1 MKGKHTHFSILF
13 ILTLLICNTLQAA
26 ENDRYTLVT
35 SPDELADGDEFI
47 IVDYIEK
54 QTVGEYDVLSSTT
67 RFEGCPIK
75 LEEEYAVISDATNTS
90 IFTLEKKLKKDSYI
104 KIKKDGKYYYIAV
117 DNKKGNIQLL
127 DNIENSTNRD
137 LCKTTFTFDPKN
149 KKSKVTIAIGTNK
162 YKYFHGN
169 TSNGTY
175 IWKTYDTPSGSD
187 TYIYK
192 KASSATNTDI
202 TLDGLSAEAKNVDA
216 LNGYEGKIVD
226 KITINRSFAADGG
239 WYTLCL
245 PFALTADDIKTT
257 FKDALFNEFESVSV
271 NAQGVAQLKF
281 KKVTETQAGV
291 PYMVL
296 PRNGNTVENPVFTDK
311 TIEKT
316 TPQTIIRTCE
326 ASDGEQLSYQ
336 FVGVYDPKEVSGENN
351 VRFVGGNQGTELL
364 IPDGKGTMKGL
375 RAYFVFPNNTNG
387 NITLAKLNVEDDSTT
402 GINTVLRPEAN
413 VTDANS
419 SAIYTLSGQKVQKKN
434 NSLIPGMYIQN
445 GKKFIVK

>member
-1 MKGKHTHFSILF
+1 MKGKHTHCCILC
-13 ILTLLICNTLQAA
+13 IIALLMCNALKAA
-26 ENDRYTLVT
+26 VNDRYTLVT
-35 SPDELADGDEFI
+35 STSELADGDEI
-47 IVDYIEK
+47 IIASKKYG
-54 QTVGEYDVLSSTT
+54 QTVGTFSETGQKFDACSITLN
-67 RFEGCPIK
+67 GD
-75 LEEEYAVISDATNTS
+75 DATISNEATTVF
-90 IFTLEKKLKKDSYI
+90 IIKKTGSDYYI
-104 KIKKDGKYYYIAV
+104 KTKEGGKYIAGV
-117 DNKKGNIQLL
+117 SDKESSVTLL
-127 DNIENSTNRD
+127 DNIDNKNNKK
-137 LCKTTFTFDPKN
+137 LCKTTFKFYDKDHH
-149 KKSKVTIAIGTNK
+149 VEIAISNKDYKNFDINNTNNVT
-162 YKYFHGN
+162 GC
-169 TSNGTY
+169 
-175 IWKTYDTPSGSD
+175 IWKLYNVTSEN

-192 KASSATNTDI
+192 KASSATTTDI
-202 TLDGLSAEAKNVDA
+202 TLDGLSAEAKNVEA
-216 LNGYEGKIVD
+216 LNGYDGKIVD

-316 TPQTIIRTCE
+316 TPQTITRTCK

-336 FVGVYDPKEVSGENN
+336 FVGVYDPTVVSGENN

-375 RAYFVFPNNTNG
+375 RAYFLFPNSSEG
-387 NITLAKLNVEDDSTT
+387 IITQAKLNIDDDSTT
-402 GINTVLRPEAN
+402 GINSVN
-413 VTDANS
+413 VINS
-419 SAIYTLSGQKVQKKN
+419 NHSNETNIYTLSGQQVSKNQKTLK
-434 NSLIPGMYIQN
+434 PGIYLKN
-445 GKKFIVK
+445 GKKIMVR

>member
-1 MKGKHTHFSILF
+1 M
-13 ILTLLICNTLQAA
+13 
-26 ENDRYTLVT
+26 
-35 SPDELADGDEFI
+35 
-47 IVDYIEK
+47 
-54 QTVGEYDVLSSTT
+54 
-67 RFEGCPIK
+67 
-75 LEEEYAVISDATNTS
+75 
-90 IFTLEKKLKKDSYI
+90 
-104 KIKKDGKYYYIAV
+104 
-117 DNKKGNIQLL
+117 
-127 DNIENSTNRD
+127 DNINNTNNKN
-137 LCKTTFTFDPKN
+137 LCKTTFQFYDEDHH
-149 KKSKVTIAIGTNK
+149 VEIAISNKRYKNFDINNTNNVT
-162 YKYFHGN
+162 GC
-169 TSNGTY
+169 
-175 IWKTYDTPSGSD
+175 IWKLYNVTSD
-187 TYIYK
+187 NTYIYK
-192 KASSATNTDI
+192 KASSATTTDI

-216 LNGYEGKIVD
+216 LNGFEGKTVD

-316 TPQTIIRTCE
+316 TPQTITRTCK

-336 FVGVYDPKEVSGENN
+336 FVGVYDPTVVSGENN

-413 VTDANS
+413 VTDANT

-434 NSLIPGMYIQN
+434 NSLIHGIYIQN

>member
-1 MKGKHTHFSILF
+1 MKSKHTHCCILC
-13 ILTLLICNTLQAA
+13 IIALLMCNALKAA
-26 ENDRYTLVT
+26 VNDRYTLVT
-35 SPDELADGDEFI
+35 SPSELANSDEFI
-47 IVDYIEK
+47 IVDKTIIAGKECTR
-54 QTVGEYDVLSSTT
+54 TVGSFKTS
-67 RFEGCPIK
+67 RFDGCPVT
-75 LEEEYAVISDATNTS
+75 LEGNDAVISDPNAT
-90 IFTLEKKLKKDSYI
+90 IFVLEKTEKYSYI
-104 KIKKDGKYYYIAV
+104 KTLSEGKYLSGNE
-117 DNKKGNIQLL
+117 NKSIIKLEDKIS
-127 DNIENSTNRD
+127 STNRD
-137 LCKTTFTFDPKN
+137 LCKVTFNFENKN
-149 KKSKVTIAIGTNK
+149 NVKIEIGSKNYKKFWCYYKNDGT
-162 YKYFHGN
+162 
-169 TSNGTY
+169 S
-175 IWKTYDTPSGSD
+175 IWNVYTVSSST

-192 KASSATNTDI
+192 KSGSATTVDI
-202 TLDGLSAEAKNVDA
+202 TLDGLNSTADNEATLK
-216 LNGYEGKIVD
+216 GYDGKTVD
-226 KITINRSFAADGG
+226 KITINRSFTADGG

-257 FKDALFNEFESVSV
+257 FKEALFNEFESVSI
-271 NAQGVAQLKF
+271 NEKGVAQLKF

-296 PRNGNTVENPVFTDK
+296 PRNRNTVEDPVFTDK

-316 TPQTIIRTCE
+316 TPQTITRTCK

-336 FVGVYDPKEVSGENN
+336 FVGIYDPTIVSGENN

-434 NSLIPGMYIQN
+434 NSLIHGIYIQN

>member
-1 MKGKHTHFSILF
+1 MKSKHTHCCILCL
-13 ILTLLICNTLQAA
+13 IALLMCNALKAA
-26 ENDRYTLVT
+26 VGDRYTLVT
-35 SPDELADGDEFI
+35 SPSELADGDEFI
-47 IVDYIEK
+47 IVDNEYK
-54 QTVGEYDVLSSTT
+54 QTVGQYNVLLTT
-67 RFEGCPIK
+67 SRVEGCPIK
-75 LEEEYAVISDATNTS
+75 LEEEYAVISDDNTS
-90 IFTLEKKLKKDSYI
+90 IFTLEKLDKNSYI
-104 KIKKDGKYYYIAV
+104 KIKRDGKYYYISGN
-117 DNKKGNIQLL
+117 DKQGNIQIL

-137 LCKTTFTFDPKN
+137 LCKTTFVFDSKN
-149 KKSKVTIAIGTNK
+149 KNVKITIGTKK
-162 YKYFHGN
+162 YKNFYCN
-169 TSNGTY
+169 KSNGTY
-175 IWKTYDTPSGSD
+175 IWKIHDTATSSD

-192 KASSATNTDI
+192 KSGSATTVDI
-202 TLDGLSAEAKNVDA
+202 TLDGLNSTADNAATLK
-216 LNGYEGKIVD
+216 GYDGKIVD

-245 PFALTADDIKTT
+245 PFALTANEIKTT

-316 TPQTIIRTCE
+316 TPQTITRTCK

-336 FVGVYDPKEVSGENN
+336 FVGVYDPTVVSGENN

-375 RAYFVFPNNTNG
+375 RAYFVFPNSSEG
-387 NITLAKLNVEDDSTT
+387 IITQAKLNIDDDSTT
-402 GINTVLRPEAN
+402 GINSVNVINAN
-413 VTDANS
+413 HSNETN
-419 SAIYTLSGQKVQKKN
+419 IYTLSGQQVSKNQKALK
-434 NSLIPGMYIQN
+434 PGIYLKN
-445 GKKFIVK
+445 GKKIMVR

>member
-1 MKGKHTHFSILF
+1 MKSKHTHFCILF
-13 ILTLLICNTLQAA
+13 IVALLMCNALKAA
-26 ENDRYTLVT
+26 VDDRYTLVT
-35 SPDELADGDEFI
+35 SPSELADGDEI
-47 IVDYIEK
+47 IIASKKYG
-54 QTVGEYDVLSSTT
+54 QTVGTFSETGQKFDACSITLN
-67 RFEGCPIK
+67 GD
-75 LEEEYAVISDATNTS
+75 DATISNEATTVF
-90 IFTLEKKLKKDSYI
+90 IIKKTGSDYYI
-104 KIKKDGKYYYIAV
+104 KTKEGGKYIAGV
-117 DNKKGNIQLL
+117 SDKESSVTLL
-127 DNIENSTNRD
+127 DNIDNKNNKK
-137 LCKTTFTFDPKN
+137 LCKTTFKFYDKDHH
-149 KKSKVTIAIGTNK
+149 VEIAISNKDYKNFDINNTNNVT
-162 YKYFHGN
+162 GC
-169 TSNGTY
+169 
-175 IWKTYDTPSGSD
+175 IWKLYNVTSEN

-192 KASSATNTDI
+192 KASSATTTDI
-202 TLDGLSAEAKNVDA
+202 TLDGLSAEAKNVEA
-216 LNGYEGKIVD
+216 LNGYDGKIVD

-316 TPQTIIRTCE
+316 TPQTITRTCK

-336 FVGVYDPKEVSGENN
+336 FVGVYDPTVVSGENN

-375 RAYFVFPNNTNG
+375 RAYFVFPNSSEG
-387 NITLAKLNVEDDSTT
+387 IITQAKLNIDDDSTT
-402 GINTVLRPEAN
+402 GIISINAINAN
-413 VTDANS
+413 HSNETN
-419 SAIYTLSGQKVQKKN
+419 IYTLSGQQVSKNQKTLK
-434 NSLIPGMYIQN
+434 PGIYIKH
-445 GKKFIVK
+445 GKKIMVR